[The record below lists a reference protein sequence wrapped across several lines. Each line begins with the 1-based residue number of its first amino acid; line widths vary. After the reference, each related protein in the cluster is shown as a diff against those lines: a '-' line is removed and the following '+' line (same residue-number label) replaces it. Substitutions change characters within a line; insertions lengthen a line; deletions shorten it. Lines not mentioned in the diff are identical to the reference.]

1 MEVLE
6 EEEIREMKEKQRYF
20 EELRNR
26 ELMEMERL
34 EDAEVRRKQEI
45 VNQKLNNFLFN
56 YNIV

>member
-45 VNQKLNNFLFN
+45 VNKN
-56 YNIV
+56 